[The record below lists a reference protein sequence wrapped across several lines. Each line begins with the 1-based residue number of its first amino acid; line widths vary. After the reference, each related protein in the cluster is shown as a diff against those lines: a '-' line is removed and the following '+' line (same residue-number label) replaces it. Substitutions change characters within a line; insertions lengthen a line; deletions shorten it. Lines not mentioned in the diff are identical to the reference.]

1 MRSREREEVRKEER
15 TPCRALS
22 ALGIV
27 DKHSLFSLLCQLSV
41 QAAKADFSP

>member
-1 MRSREREEVRKEER
+1 MHSRERGEVRKEEH

-27 DKHSLFSLLCQLSV
+27 DKRSLFSLLRQLSV